1 MKRVYSALV
10 RFWCAP
16 TTGFAAAL
24 FRIALGGLG
33 VWGAIGVLV
42 NRERYF
48 SDQGLI
54 PWHVVSEFRW
64 ARWSLLALAPTN
76 DGWLSAVCA
85 LLMVASVGYLLGLAP
100 RVCSAIVFAVH
111 LSLQH
116 RNPYIVNSGDRLF
129 LMLSALGVFLP
140 LGRACSLGAL
150 LRGRR
155 GAAAELQAALPSVW
169 SQRFIQLQICHIYW
183 FSCFSKLRH
192 AGWRQGTALRD
203 VLASPVFSEWPVVI
217 EPWLVTALLTWGT
230 LLFEFGFPIAVF
242 TRLRRLALLAGIGFH
257 LGIELSMKIP
267 MFSAV
272 MLVSYALFLKED
284 EAAWLLSRV
293 KTALCLKTS

>member
-1 MKRVYSALV
+1 MKKSLYRALV

-33 VWGAIGVLV
+33 LWGAIGVLI

-54 PWHVVSEFRW
+54 PWHVVSEFDW

-76 DGWLSAVCA
+76 DGWLSALCA
-85 LLMVASVGYLLGLAP
+85 LLMMASVGYLLGVAP
-100 RVCSAIVFAVH
+100 RACSAIVFAVH

-140 LGRACSLGAL
+140 LGRACSFSAS

-155 GAAAELQAALPSVW
+155 DAAQELPSVW
-169 SQRFIQLQICHIYW
+169 SQRLIQLQICHIYW

-217 EPWLVTALLTWGT
+217 DTWLVTALLTWGT

-257 LGIELSMKIP
+257 LSIELTMKIP

-272 MLVSYALFLKED
+272 MIVSYALFLKED
-284 EAAWLLSRV
+284 EAAWLLSRLP
-293 KTALCLKTS
+293 TALRIKTS